1 MSPPPLLLI
10 TPPWKENIGRTDPK
24 FFNNFPE
31 SFGHASPEMS
41 TSPPPL
47 TPINQMRKYPVMK
60 ARRGYSGYY
69 GYQNKRPC
77 SVCGD
82 LAPNHLHYGGVAC
95 FSCRC
100 VLYNHILLFVVR
112 AKLNISLSSL
122 FWIHFKWGNC
132 VRWWEYRK
140 LVSYP
145 LCTELLQY
153 FSIIAWFQFG
163 DISSI

>member
-10 TPPWKENIGRTDPK
+10 TPPWKENMENIGRTDPK
-24 FFNNFPE
+24 VFNNFPE

-122 FWIHFKWGNC
+122 F
-132 VRWWEYRK
+132 
-140 LVSYP
+140 
-145 LCTELLQY
+145 
-153 FSIIAWFQFG
+153 
-163 DISSI
+163 